1 MRQIIS
7 VLTLSAFVGMS
18 ALSAQTPL
26 TAPAP
31 SVQESALTKDDAIFL
46 FGKNA
51 ENLNVQ
57 VLSQKELEETK
68 GELWPA
74 IFWGAGTG
82 FAWGAGQSVVLDYWN
97 NRPINWGNALNNGI
111 SDAAAGIVFG
121 GLGSKLGIR

>member
-1 MRQIIS
+1 MKRIIS
-7 VLTLSAFVGMS
+7 ILTLSAFVGMS

-26 TAPAP
+26 AATAP
-31 SVQESALTKDDAIFL
+31 SVQESALTKDDANFL

>member
-1 MRQIIS
+1 MKQIIS
-7 VLTLSAFVGMS
+7 ILTLSAFVGMS
-18 ALSAQTPL
+18 ALSAQTSL

-31 SVQESALTKDDAIFL
+31 IVQESALTKDDANFL

-57 VLSQKELEETK
+57 VLSQKELEKTK

-97 NRPINWGNALNNGI
+97 NRPINWGNALNNGL
-111 SDAAAGIVFG
+111 SGAAGGIVFG